1 MDEEVNRRL
10 EIVEYEVK
18 SMQESSRILQI
29 SMTGID
35 TKLSQ
40 LVTAVEKISSHAE
53 KSIAMSVTLETV
65 TDDVEILFE
74 KMRSRDALFI
84 KVAMTAIGTL
94 VGFFIWYV
102 QKIGG

>member
-1 MDEEVNRRL
+1 MDEEVKRRL

-18 SMQESSRILQI
+18 SMQESSRVLQI
-29 SMTGID
+29 SMAGID
-35 TKLSQ
+35 TKLTQ
-40 LVTAVEKISSHAE
+40 LVTAVEKISNHAE
-53 KSIAMSVTLETV
+53 KSIAMSVTLKSMA
-65 TDDVEILFE
+65 DDVEILFE

-84 KVAMTAIGTL
+84 RVGFTAIGTL